1 VFARVQPRLRRTR
14 PERFS
19 VRDGLLPDREGFTR
33 FRGCIV
39 LGSTGNVADPQSAHE
54 FEAWQPAQ
62 IVGVPFPEGRVLRSL
77 ADDRVLHDSVA
88 EAVDHCCD
96 GECATEPVVKTRFRQ
111 FLPPR
116 RFRRFPGSVP
126 TGFIRGSCDRW
137 EDITHYALLRR
148 AAPDR
153 GDRPFRVPRGFRR
166 AWQRYA
172 AEASGRSS
180 SGTNTPPR
188 QRSASHRLPAQRRMR

>member
-1 VFARVQPRLRRTR
+1 
-14 PERFS
+14 
-19 VRDGLLPDREGFTR
+19 
-33 FRGCIV
+33 V
-39 LGSTGNVADPQSAHE
+39 LGSTGNVADLQSAHE

-62 IVGVPFPEGRVLRSL
+62 IVGVPLPEGRVLRSL

-88 EAVDHCCD
+88 EVVDHCCD

-153 GDRPFRVPRGFRR
+153 GDRPFRVPRGFSPSLATLCRR
-166 AWQRYA
+166 GEREEFVGNEHA
-172 AEASGRSS
+172 AAPALGE
-180 SGTNTPPR
+180 PPPPGAAPHEIVAR
-188 QRSASHRLPAQRRMR
+188 VTR